1 MSDFTKAICG
11 DWLNGKTV
19 IVTGAS
25 GGMGAAFVPTKRTTP
40 GIKTFVNALP
50 ID

>member
-25 GGMGAAFVPTKRTTP
+25 GGMGE
-40 GIKTFVNALP
+40 GIALHLLKTQLP
-50 ID
+50 CSRRCKK

>member
-19 IVTGAS
+19 ILQAHQAVWAQES
-25 GGMGAAFVPTKRTTP
+25 QLHLLKNTTA
-40 GIKTFVNALP
+40 V
-50 ID
+50 

>member
-25 GGMGAAFVPTKRTTP
+25 GGMGALTRKREMRTIRNT
-40 GIKTFVNALP
+40 LL
-50 ID
+50 

>member
-25 GGMGAAFVPTKRTTP
+25 GGMGA
-40 GIKTFVNALP
+40 GIAATLIKKTQLP
-50 ID
+50 CSRRCKK